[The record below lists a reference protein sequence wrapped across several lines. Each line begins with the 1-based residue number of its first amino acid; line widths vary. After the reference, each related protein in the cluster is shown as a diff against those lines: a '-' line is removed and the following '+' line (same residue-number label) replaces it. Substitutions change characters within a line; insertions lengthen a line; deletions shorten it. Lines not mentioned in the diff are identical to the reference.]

1 MRKHFVTFLS
11 PGTFVNEESELPID
25 SWDVEKAQQMAHG
38 ITERHGATPF
48 AFYFTTRSRS
58 DQELD
63 SREVERGIN
72 YFLGGEV
79 LTLAQV
85 KAQNDPKNSI
95 LISNMQNNGYKKVLV
110 NRNSWKITVPFDS
123 KDVILDWKPKLKKA
137 AK

>member
-58 DQELD
+58 
-63 SREVERGIN
+63 GIN